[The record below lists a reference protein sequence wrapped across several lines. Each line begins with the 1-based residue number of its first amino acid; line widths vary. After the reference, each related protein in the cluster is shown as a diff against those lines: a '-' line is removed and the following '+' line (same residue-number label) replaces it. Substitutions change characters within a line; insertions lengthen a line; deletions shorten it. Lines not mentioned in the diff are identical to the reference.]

1 MKVSIHQPNFL
12 PWLGFFSKIYKSD
25 KFIYLND
32 SYVHKKNLDY
42 LNRSL
47 FLSNQKKKYFSIPI
61 KKNFQTQKILKL
73 KIDNSKEWVKD
84 FLNFINAN
92 YNECEFFSEGYLIIQ
107 SIKNKNFDFLIDLN
121 IFLITKILK
130 KLNINKKI
138 YFSSEFQIKSKSTER
153 IIDLVKSVNGEI
165 YLTGS
170 GSYNYLDQSK
180 FKKANIKIEF
190 NEINHPVYN
199 QKNSDLFIPGLS
211 ILDLIMNC
219 GLKKTEKLIKCK

>member
-1 MKVSIHQPNFL
+1 MV
-12 PWLGFFSKIYKSD
+12 FSKIYKSD

-47 FLSNQKKKYFSIPI
+47 FLSNHKKKYFSIPI

-73 KIDNSKEWVKD
+73 KIDNSKEWVRD

-92 YNECEFFSEGYLIIQ
+92 YNECEFFNEGYSIIQ